1 MGLLILYTYVMQ
13 NLIDFIVK
21 YKYWFVFLLLE
32 GFSLSLLFRFN
43 NYQGSVFF
51 TNANSMVGGLYN
63 TVNGVTSYVNLGEV
77 NAKLESDNELLRA
90 EIHEMKRILAE
101 HRVDTL
107 RFNGFNRGR
116 FRFIGAQVIN
126 ATLHQGNNT
135 ITINKGQ
142 KDGIKPEMGVICSSG
157 VVGIVYLTSD
167 HYSIVIPVINASSK
181 VSCRLGKSNH
191 FGTLQWHHG
200 DPEHAQMIGV
210 PLHVKIKK
218 GQLIETNG
226 FSDIFPSSIPIGRV
240 EDVEPSQDGLS
251 HLITVKL
258 STDFNLLQ
266 NVSVI
271 TNYSHA
277 EKRLLEQ
284 KADSLLEGN
293 DEESFY

>member
-1 MGLLILYTYVMQ
+1 MQ

-51 TNANSMVGGLYN
+51 TTANSMVGGLYS
-63 TVNGVTSYVNLGEV
+63 TVNGVTSYVSLGDV

-90 EIHEMKRILAE
+90 EVHEMKRILAE
-101 HRVDTL
+101 RRIDTL
-107 RFNGFNRGR
+107 KFNGFNRGR
-116 FRFIGAQVIN
+116 YRFVGAQVVN

-135 ITINKGQ
+135 ITINRGSD
-142 KDGIKPEMGVICSSG
+142 DGIKPEMGVICSSG
-157 VVGIVYLTSD
+157 VVGIVYLTSS
-167 HYSIVIPVINASSK
+167 HYSIVIPIINSNSK
-181 VSCRLGKSNH
+181 VSCRLGKSNF

-210 PLHVKIKK
+210 PLHAKIKP
-218 GQLIETNG
+218 GQIIETNG
-226 FSDIFPSSIPIGRV
+226 FSDIFPSSIPIGKV
-240 EDVEPSQDGLS
+240 EESEPAPDGLS
-251 HLITVKL
+251 YLITVKL
-258 STDFNLLQ
+258 STDFNSLQ

-277 EKRLLEQ
+277 EKRILEQ
-284 KADSLLEGN
+284 KADSLLDS
-293 DEESFY
+293 DEEENFY